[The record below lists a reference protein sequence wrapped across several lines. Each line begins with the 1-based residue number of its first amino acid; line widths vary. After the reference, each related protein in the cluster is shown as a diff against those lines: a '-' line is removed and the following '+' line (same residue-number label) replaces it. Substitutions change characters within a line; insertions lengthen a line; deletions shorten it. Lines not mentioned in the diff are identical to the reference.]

1 MKRIFKKNQVI
12 ITSLVIMIVVAGY
25 LNFTADEATTAVSEN
40 QQVLME
46 NDVMDISEE
55 DMLVDVDV
63 NPEEDMADIE
73 NMLADT
79 QSESQSESAA
89 EDDIGDVNTI
99 GEAVLTSTAAKNFSA
114 SAKLNREQARSLTKE
129 TLMEVINNTE
139 NTDSIRQEAM
149 DSLMLLTSIAQKEL
163 AAETLL
169 EAKGYAN
176 SVVSIN
182 NETVD
187 VIICLETLTEGQK
200 AQVEDIVK
208 RKAEVETDQIVITT
222 LK

>member
-1 MKRIFKKNQVI
+1 
-12 ITSLVIMIVVAGY
+12 
-25 LNFTADEATTAVSEN
+25 
-40 QQVLME
+40 
-46 NDVMDISEE
+46 
-55 DMLVDVDV
+55 
-63 NPEEDMADIE
+63 
-73 NMLADT
+73 
-79 QSESQSESAA
+79 
-89 EDDIGDVNTI
+89 
-99 GEAVLTSTAAKNFSA
+99 
-114 SAKLNREQARSLTKE
+114 
-129 TLMEVINNTE
+129 
-139 NTDSIRQEAM
+139 M

-208 RKAEVETDQIVITT
+208 RKAEVEADQIVITT